1 MQRELTSIPFDVT
14 KDSISTYADITDDF
28 NPLHLDDA
36 FAAQTPMK
44 GVIAHGTMSL
54 SLIWQSLTAT
64 FGIEKTKDI
73 SVTIRF
79 RKPVR
84 PGDSLA
90 ARGTLREDKPNTY
103 DVWVENQNGEKVIE
117 GKAEVNGAAA

>member
-1 MQRELTSIPFDVT
+1 MQSELTSIPFEVT
-14 KDSISTYADITDDF
+14 KESISTYAEITDDY
-28 NPLHLDDA
+28 NPLHLDDE
-36 FAAQTPMK
+36 FAAKTPMK

-73 SVTIRF
+73 AVTIRF
-79 RKPVR
+79 RQPVR

-90 ARGTLREDKPNTY
+90 AKGTLRDDKPNTY
-103 DVWVENQNGEKVIE
+103 DVWVENQNGEKVIA
-117 GKAEVNGAAA
+117 GKAEVSGVTT